1 MHRPY
6 LSEQFTITFV
16 QEAGRFREDE
26 GGDDQQE
33 KSKAD
38 DGTDD
43 NSPAD
48 DKDVNTTAA
57 DGEVNNAS
65 PHDDNAADVNDKS
78 NQHENTDQ
86 TAKGKDD
93 EGSHEENLI
102 RDIVDFNSARYNLN
116 FEVPPKSKASLG
128 KFRNYVH
135 HPDPRPFYGCSF
147 CGPNMKHSVGETQIN
162 GDTCPACALFHR
174 AGWRREY
181 DASSNELY
189 FYKPDGSRLRSVR
202 EYMSTTTKI
211 ICDKLNAMFPGRSFP
226 DITELPHYAN
236 AKKKGTPKEQK
247 RRAVAATEPI
257 AKREKRQRQ
266 KRMIESEGG
275 MYCDGI
281 KRTKPAV
288 AKKQKVEK
296 VAAMKYNVETTLAK
310 KQKVEVTD
318 MITIGN
324 QTFPRWAQA
333 WMKSRK
339 QLVCG
344 NDPRPEFGWYVLVC
358 MQVFP
363 ITCPLTLFSRI
374 FQTTS
379 IPPFPA
385 SGAVRL

>member
-1 MHRPY
+1 
-6 LSEQFTITFV
+6 
-16 QEAGRFREDE
+16 
-26 GGDDQQE
+26 
-33 KSKAD
+33 
-38 DGTDD
+38 
-43 NSPAD
+43 
-48 DKDVNTTAA
+48 
-57 DGEVNNAS
+57 
-65 PHDDNAADVNDKS
+65 
-78 NQHENTDQ
+78 
-86 TAKGKDD
+86 
-93 EGSHEENLI
+93 
-102 RDIVDFNSARYNLN
+102 
-116 FEVPPKSKASLG
+116 
-128 KFRNYVH
+128 
-135 HPDPRPFYGCSF
+135 
-147 CGPNMKHSVGETQIN
+147 
-162 GDTCPACALFHR
+162 
-174 AGWRREY
+174 
-181 DASSNELY
+181 
-189 FYKPDGSRLRSVR
+189 
-202 EYMSTTTKI
+202 
-211 ICDKLNAMFPGRSFP
+211 MFPGRSFP

-310 KQKVEVTD
+310 KRKVEVTD